1 MKTPHLTIITGI
13 GISVIIVATVLIF
26 FSPSNVTTRQN
37 LIPPSQINPSVITL
51 TVYGLNDTYLVGQ
64 RINFNINT
72 TSTECS
78 RPHVIL
84 TSENGS
90 TIWTNRPDVMFCDII
105 SSSWPASWH
114 WRLDNGDLGV
124 LRVNQTGTY
133 KMIISFFGK
142 TIEREF
148 SVISSSNLDCHGKG
162 VSKNQD
168 GSLVVL
174 LMNPNST
181 ATICT
186 TYQFDSS
193 WGSYQNKAIYKGGM
207 AHFGFSLGPK
217 FNVTAIPSLLNI
229 TNASK
234 GDTFS
239 VMYKISSAT
248 DSKGIYDYS
257 IPWDTCEQYPLA
269 VDYDV
274 SKLKKSDFPL
284 EVLLTRPCFNVIF
297 HVTSNTIVSGMNF
310 TEVIVKGQ

>member
-1 MKTPHLTIITGI
+1 M
-13 GISVIIVATVLIF
+13 ISPIRIEID
-26 FSPSNVTTRQN
+26 
-37 LIPPSQINPSVITL
+37 
-51 TVYGLNDTYLVGQ
+51 GLNDTYQSGDPIDFFVNATGYGPVCDGPVVK
-64 RINFNINT
+64 IFNT
-72 TSTECS
+72 TNQVVWEGHYAAYTGKYCN
-78 RPHVIL
+78 PHALDLDFHAGDNPFEHSPANSPIVI
-84 TSENGS
+84 TKTGQYTVNA
-90 TIWTNRPDVMFCDII
+90 TIGHTFSV
-105 SSSWPASWH
+105 
-114 WRLDNGDLGV
+114 
-124 LRVNQTGTY
+124 
-133 KMIISFFGK
+133 K
-142 TIEREF
+142 EF
-148 SVISSSNLDCHGKG
+148 SVMPSNNMDCHGKNI
-162 VSKNQD
+162 SKNQN
-168 GSLVVL
+168 GSLMVL

-193 WGSYQNKAIYKGGM
+193 WGSYQNKAVYKGGM

-284 EVLLTRPCFNVIF
+284 EVLLMRPCFNVIF
-297 HVTSNTIVSGMNF
+297 HVTSNTIISGMNY

>member
-1 MKTPHLTIITGI
+1 MKTLHFAIITGV
-13 GISVIIVATVLIF
+13 GISIIIVATILIF
-26 FSPSNVTTRQN
+26 FTPAYRTNQQN
-37 LIPPSQINPSVITL
+37 LISQSQTNASVIKL
-51 TVYGLNDTYLVGQ
+51 TVYGLNDAYLVGQ

-84 TSENGS
+84 TSESGS
-90 TIWTNRPDVMFCDII
+90 NVWTNRPDAMFCDII
-105 SSSWPASWH
+105 SSSWPTSWH
-114 WRLDNGDLGV
+114 WRLDRGDLGV
-124 LRVNQTGTY
+124 LQINKTGTY
-133 KMIISFFGK
+133 HITISFLGK

-148 SVISSSNLDCHGKG
+148 SVISSSDCHGKNI
-162 VSKNQD
+162 SKNQN
-168 GSLVVL
+168 GSLMVL

-193 WGSYQNKAIYKGGM
+193 WGSYPNKAIYKGGM

-217 FNVTAIPSLLNI
+217 FNVTAIPSLLNM

-257 IPWDTCEQYPLA
+257 IPWDVCEQYPLA
-269 VDYDV
+269 VGYDA
-274 SKLKKSDFPL
+274 SELKKSDFPL
-284 EVLLTRPCFNVIF
+284 EVLLGRTCPNSIF
-297 HVTSNTIVSGMNF
+297 HVTSNTIISDMNF
-310 TEVIVKGQ
+310 TEVITTGQ